1 MGWLSD
7 VLKRNSELDWMYDL
21 EFTYETTNRAYL
33 KKMALE
39 TCINFIGRT
48 ISQSDFRIVKN
59 GKRQYDDW
67 HYLLNVRPN
76 TDQSA
81 ADFWQDFIYKL
92 IYDNEVLVI
101 LTDNNDLLIADSFYR
116 EEYAVY
122 PDVFSDVTVK
132 DYTFKR
138 KFRMD
143 EVIHMTYNNEKLTA
157 FMDGMFSD
165 YADLFSRMIET
176 SLRNNQIRAT
186 VEVDSTQSLDEK
198 NRTKLQSFID
208 KLFTS
213 FKTNSIAIVPKLKG
227 FDYKEEAN
235 GSNNGKSVDE
245 LTKLKK
251 DLVDDVANILGIP
264 TSLVHGDM
272 ADFETAIKAF
282 IKFCNGPLVKKIK
295 DELNAK
301 LIDKKDYL
309 KGDRIDVIGVQAK
322 DPLEIAEAI
331 DKLVASGSFNRNEV
345 REMVGK
351 DKVDNPIL
359 DEFVI
364 TKNYQS
370 ASAASTVKGGEKNDS
385 SNSN

>member
-1 MGWLSD
+1 MGLLD
-7 VLKRNSELDWMYDL
+7 GVFKRNSELEWLFDL
-21 EFTYETTNRAYL
+21 EFANQSSHRAYL

-39 TCINFIGRT
+39 TCINFIGRS
-48 ISQSDFRIVKN
+48 ISQSDFRVVKD
-59 GKRQYDDW
+59 GKRQYGDW
-67 HYLLNVRPN
+67 DYLLNVRPN

-116 EEYAVY
+116 EEYAIY

-138 KFRMD
+138 TFRMD
-143 EVIHMTYNNEKLTA
+143 EVIHITYNNEKLTS
-157 FMDGMFSD
+157 FMDGMFQD

-176 SLRNNQIRAT
+176 MMLSNQIRGT
-186 VEVDSTQSLDEK
+186 VNIESTQSLDEK
-198 NRTKLQSFID
+198 NKAKLQTFID
-208 KLFTS
+208 DLYKS
-213 FKTNSIAIVPKLKG
+213 FRKNVVALVPKLKG
-227 FDYKEEAN
+227 FDYNEVAN
-235 GSNNGKSVDE
+235 GSNNGKSIDE
-245 LTKLKK
+245 LAKLKR
-251 DLVDDVANILGIP
+251 DLVNDVANILGIP
-264 TSLVHGDM
+264 TNLVHGDM
-272 ADFETAIKAF
+272 SDYETSIKAF

-301 LIDKKDYL
+301 LIEKSDYL
-309 KGDRIDVIGVQAK
+309 KGDRIEVNAVQSK
-322 DPLEIAEAI
+322 DPLELAEAV
-331 DKLVASGSFNRNEV
+331 DKLIASGSFTRNEV

-351 DKVDNPIL
+351 EKADSPEL

-370 ASAASTVKGGEKNDS
+370 ASTVEGGEKE
-385 SNSN
+385 